1 MPKLY
6 YASPRD
12 LPVIEPHPGVK
23 GRVVHAQ
30 HATLIVYDYAPRT
43 IVETHKHTVEQFG
56 VVVKGSLAMVVAG
69 EQRILMVGDT
79 FRFPRERRTA
89 PASSRS
95 PHRWCRCSHRR
106 APIFRGRARTD
117 PPSRPSEKGAPA
129 APGRHGQ
136 SPDVSDTCPTSRLP
150 IVLAGAG
157 AFSARSAARGS
168 PRRVRRCG
176 RLAIARWAGD
186 RPFGRRGS
194 GAARGDVGS
203 GLATR
208 SRARPCP
215 AAARGPGTSRH
226 R

>member
-79 FRFPRERRTA
+79 FRIPAGTA
-89 PASSRS
+89 HGARVFEE

-117 PPSRPSEKGAPA
+117 PPSRPSEKG
-129 APGRHGQ
+129 
-136 SPDVSDTCPTSRLP
+136 
-150 IVLAGAG
+150 
-157 AFSARSAARGS
+157 
-168 PRRVRRCG
+168 
-176 RLAIARWAGD
+176 
-186 RPFGRRGS
+186 
-194 GAARGDVGS
+194 
-203 GLATR
+203 
-208 SRARPCP
+208 
-215 AAARGPGTSRH
+215 
-226 R
+226 